1 MLRLTSAGLAEPS
14 TQRKSRRANSSFQP
28 APSSQRLT
36 SATPRRLT
44 SSGAIECSKEQV
56 AALASSSSVMC
67 SSARHA
73 SYSSSSRGPKSSGSS
88 ELIVT
93 GTPARSSAGSGCS
106 SSDGTDRSSTFE
118 LGHTSRQIASRASLC
133 TRGLSQKHSTPCA
146 TRRAPKSSTA
156 DRTESAPD
164 TPPPGASSPAC
175 GNAASPAAAAIRNA
189 SAKGAG
195 GLPGSAEC
203 RPKPTMPARPWTRC
217 WPRETT
223 PPTTVASRSALA
235 AGSCLSAE
243 KMYAHATRPPR
254 ESSAAAAASSSSSTV
269 GSRPSKRSHHSCKLG
284 ATSTQRQPAA
294 SASSRSSRT
303 MRKTSS
309 RWRRHSHA
317 ARYALAKAS
326 KFEYI
331 LWRVSSGR
339 VMPCFA
345 HRSARVSVRI
355 APSRWMWSSHLGS
368 SRSGRVIDTVIDTAQ
383 QCVWLQCVL
392 QSADPLPGWRPG

>member
-243 KMYAHATRPPR
+243 KMYAHAWGGRAGGEVEPVLVRLDRGQRAAPRPHSQPHLGWT
-254 ESSAAAAASSSSSTV
+254 SAGTSAGSQLDLGWTSAGSLGWISAHHSAAEGVLGRRRRLEQQQHRRLEAVEAVAPQLQARRNLNPAAAGGERVLKEFTHDAEDV
-269 GSRPSKRSHHSCKLG
+269 V
-284 ATSTQRQPAA
+284 AVAE
-294 SASSRSSRT
+294 
-303 MRKTSS
+303 
-309 RWRRHSHA
+309 
-317 ARYALAKAS
+317 ALARCA
-326 KFEYI
+326 
-331 LWRVSSGR
+331 
-339 VMPCFA
+339 
-345 HRSARVSVRI
+345 VRTGKGVEI
-355 APSRWMWSSHLGS
+355 
-368 SRSGRVIDTVIDTAQ
+368 
-383 QCVWLQCVL
+383 
-392 QSADPLPGWRPG
+392 